1 MSREF
6 SVLLGAGGHA
16 LVVLDAIRSAGKA
29 SPICALD
36 AAKTG
41 STVGGVPVEGG
52 DEMLAALKARGVTH
66 FVMGIG
72 GLGTSEVRPRLWR
85 AALQCGLLPL
95 PVIHASA
102 IVSSSASIGAGAQIL
117 AQAVVNAGAKIGD
130 GTIVNTAAVVEH
142 DCSVGSFCHLA
153 PMSCLGGGVRM
164 GDNSHVGIGA
174 VVREYRTLGRGTL
187 VGCGGALVS
196 DLPDNCRAMG
206 VPAKI
211 TKNEI

>member
-1 MSREF
+1 MSKEV
-6 SVLLGAGGHA
+6 SVLIGAGGHA
-16 LVVLDAIRSAGKA
+16 LVVLDAMISIGKA
-29 SPICALD
+29 LPICAVD
-36 AAKTG
+36 AAKRG

-52 DEMLAALKARGVTH
+52 DEMLAALQARGVTH

-72 GLGTSEVRPRLWR
+72 GLGTSDIRPRVWK
-85 AALQCGLLPL
+85 AAVRSGLRPL
-95 PVIHASA
+95 SVIHASA
-102 IVSSSASIGAGAQIL
+102 LVSSSASIGAGTQIL
-117 AQAVVNAGAKIGD
+117 SRAVVNAGAKIGD

-164 GDNSHVGIGA
+164 GDSSHLGIGA

-211 TKNEI
+211 TQNEI